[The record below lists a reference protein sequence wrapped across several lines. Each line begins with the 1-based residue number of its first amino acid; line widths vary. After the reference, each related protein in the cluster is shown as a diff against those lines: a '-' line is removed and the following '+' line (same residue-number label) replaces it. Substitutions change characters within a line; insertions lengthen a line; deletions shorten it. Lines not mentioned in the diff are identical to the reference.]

1 MAKIVLTLAVIAL
14 VYFIFF
20 KKKKKPVQTSGESED
35 MVECSRCGTF
45 ISTQEAYE
53 KEGKTFC
60 SKECLK

>member
-1 MAKIVLTLAVIAL
+1 MAKIVL
-14 VYFIFF
+14 